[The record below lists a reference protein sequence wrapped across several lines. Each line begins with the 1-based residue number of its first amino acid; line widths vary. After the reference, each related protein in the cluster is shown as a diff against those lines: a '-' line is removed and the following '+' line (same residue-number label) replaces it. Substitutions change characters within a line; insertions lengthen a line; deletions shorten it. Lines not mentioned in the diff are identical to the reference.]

1 MQINSALGSF
11 YDSVISIHSEK
22 KNPIASF
29 FIFLVSHAYFIFSKY
44 KILSLIGKKCF
55 AECRDKTLVGKSR
68 GICPDDRQTVFVL
81 SQ

>member
-29 FIFLVSHAYFIFSKY
+29 LPFLASHAYFLFSKN
-44 KILSLIGKKCF
+44 
-55 AECRDKTLVGKSR
+55 
-68 GICPDDRQTVFVL
+68 
-81 SQ
+81 